1 MKKFLLLFL
10 LPNLAYGAFPIE
22 NEVIET
28 ITLAS
33 PETSDIW
40 AIISSIT
47 SLLAVGSLILL
58 FLSFDGEND
67 EMTFNFLLS
76 TSILGLFALISGIY
90 SLIKSKKRWQTI
102 VPASIGI
109 LLSIIPALTAISL
122 IASYFIYLL

>member
-1 MKKFLLLFL
+1 MKKLLLLFL
-10 LPNLAYGAFPIE
+10 LPNLVYGAFPIE

-47 SLLAVGSLILL
+47 SLFAVGSFILL

-67 EMTFNFLLS
+67 EMTFNFLIA
-76 TSILGLFALISGIY
+76 TSILGLFAFISGIY

>member
-1 MKKFLLLFL
+1 MKKLLLLFL
-10 LPNLAYGAFPIE
+10 LPNLVYGAFPIE

-67 EMTFNFLLS
+67 EMTFNFLIA
-76 TSILGLFALISGIY
+76 TSILGLFAFISGIY

-122 IASYFIYLL
+122 IASYLT

>member
-1 MKKFLLLFL
+1 MKKLLLLFL
-10 LPNLAYGAFPIE
+10 LPNLVYGAFPIE

-67 EMTFNFLLS
+67 EMTFNFLIA
-76 TSILGLFALISGIY
+76 TSILGLFSFISGIY

-122 IASYFIYLL
+122 LASYLT